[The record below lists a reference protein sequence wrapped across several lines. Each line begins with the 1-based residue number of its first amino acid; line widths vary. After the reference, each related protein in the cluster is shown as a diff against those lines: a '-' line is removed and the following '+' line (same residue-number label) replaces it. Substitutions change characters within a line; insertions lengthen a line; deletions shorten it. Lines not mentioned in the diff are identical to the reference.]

1 MAAKKRGKNS
11 YLNDFEMSQK
21 GGYVYTGKTW
31 HADPVMRRQV
41 LVKLWV
47 LQGCMLFSVLLPGFV
62 TTAGLLNTFYVIIP
76 YVFWLISDFV
86 LAYTLG
92 NMTFGGNPLRDYIYE
107 RSVKQYRGRT
117 VLPLVGALLTAL
129 ALFIFLLRGG
139 TGEGKVVC
147 FVCCIVQ
154 VAASFFAG
162 RSKIGDI
169 WMEASGMNGR
179 YNSSE
184 M

>member
-1 MAAKKRGKNS
+1 MATQKKRREYS
-11 YLNDFEMSQK
+11 YLGDFEKSQD

-31 HADPVMRRQV
+31 YADPVVRRRV

-47 LQGCMLFSVLLPGFV
+47 LQGCMLLAVLIPGFV

-117 VLPLVGALLTAL
+117 VLPLVGAVLTAL
-129 ALFIFLLRGG
+129 ALLTFLLCGG
-139 TGEGKVVC
+139 SGEGKVVC
-147 FVCCIVQ
+147 FACCGVQ
-154 VAASFFAG
+154 AVASFFAG
-162 RSKIGDI
+162 QSKITDI
-169 WMEASGMNGR
+169 WME
-179 YNSSE
+179 
-184 M
+184 